1 MNLTIRLFLFAML
14 AVSSVSAKAETAFVS
29 HRSLQVHYGVFKPN
43 ATATVGDILFLHG
56 YGDTFENHIP
66 LFREWNRIGLRV
78 IAFDFPS
85 HGKSHG
91 GAWDDLDWYSFQDLA
106 EVTSLVR
113 NVTLEDNSRPLFL
126 SGWSTGGLLAIQI
139 VQSEKMRTLFPMIRG
154 LVVYAPGVSVRKC
167 VGNLVCHITND
178 SLSHNELLQ
187 DRPIHPGSPL
197 YRVNFAAK
205 LLLNAHLSWKQA
217 LPSEIPTLVFVAG
230 DNEDRYVKSKDLK
243 DWVRL
248 QRANFSA
255 SVSAFQCAGARHEMD
270 NEPTDF
276 GGPQVRMLSAG
287 FIDSV
292 IQNRSLEIVNGP
304 CRTF

>member
-1 MNLTIRLFLFAML
+1 MKLTARLFIFAMFVAGS
-14 AVSSVSAKAETAFVS
+14 AVAKAETAFVS
-29 HRSLQVHYGVFKPN
+29 KGSLQVHYGVFKPKG
-43 ATATVGDILFLHG
+43 TATVGDIVFLHG
-56 YGDTFENHIP
+56 YGDTFENHMP

-78 IAFDFPS
+78 VAFDFPS

-91 GAWDDLDWYSFQDLA
+91 GPWDDLDWYSFQDLA
-106 EVTSLVR
+106 EVTNFVR
-113 NVTLEDNSRPLFL
+113 NVTIEDSSRPLFL
-126 SGWSTGGLLAIQI
+126 SGWSTGGLLAIRI
-139 VQSEKMRTLFPMIRG
+139 VQSEKMRTLFPPIRG

-178 SLSHNELLQ
+178 SLTHNELLQ

-205 LLLNAHLSWKQA
+205 LLLNAYLSWKQA

-243 DWVRL
+243 EWVRL

-255 SVSAFQCAGARHEMD
+255 SVEAFQCAGARHELD
-270 NEPTDF
+270 NEPIDF
-276 GGPQVRMLSAG
+276 GGPQIRALSSE

-292 IQNRSLEIVNGP
+292 IQNRSTEGVNGP
-304 CRTF
+304 CRAF